1 MFLVKYPSVSL
12 LGRLYSE
19 FLSLFCISVFL
30 YFCISVFQTGNKYA
44 EKGKELLA
52 KIVFY
57 RQSED
62 KQKLTPEA

>member
-1 MFLVKYPSVSL
+1 MHMAYVFGEIPIC
-12 LGRLYSE
+12 
-19 FLSLFCISVFL
+19 LFAGKTILWVPFFIL
-30 YFCISVFQTGNKYA
+30 FFCISVFQTGNKYA

>member
-1 MFLVKYPSVSL
+1 MFLVKYPFVSL

-19 FLSLFCISVFL
+19 FLSL
-30 YFCISVFQTGNKYA
+30 FCISVFQTGNKYA